1 MFAETIFRRG
11 LLDIAAVSESPFS
24 QMFVR
29 LRKFVQFRLQV
40 GDVFGHP
47 EFARG

>member
-1 MFAETIFRRG
+1 MLAEIISCDG
-11 LLDIAAVSESPFS
+11 LLKLASVSERPFS
-24 QMFVR
+24 QMFIL
-29 LRKFVQFRLQV
+29 LREFVQFRLQV

>member
-1 MFAETIFRRG
+1 MFAEIISRIG
-11 LLDIAAVSESPFS
+11 SLNLAAVSESPFG

-29 LRKFVQFRLQV
+29 LREFVQFRLQV

-47 EFARG
+47 EFA